1 MFQMDTS
8 LFDEIV
14 QFVLKVQ
21 GEIDQGVGY
30 NILNPI
36 LWV

>member
-1 MFQMDTS
+1 MFQMDTN
-8 LFDEIV
+8 LFGEIV

-21 GEIDQGVGY
+21 GEIDHGVGY

-36 LWV
+36 L

>member
-1 MFQMDTS
+1 MFQMVTS
-8 LFDEIV
+8 LLGEIV

-21 GEIDQGVGY
+21 GEIDQGVGF

-36 LWV
+36 P

>member
-8 LFDEIV
+8 LFDEVV

-21 GEIDQGVGY
+21 GEIDHGVGY

-36 LWV
+36 L